1 MKKIYFSVFIFLF
14 LRNASAQLPC
24 IDAIILMNGDTVIGI
39 LVSKTDTS
47 YTIDNYNMVFAF
59 HKDLVKE
66 HIPCY
71 RQATRTDLARMK
83 NLDYLTEKDLL
94 KNTPGYYLRRASRN
108 FYFGMS
114 LEIVGGITMGLALA
128 NNNPDKTTQK
138 WGFFAGGTTVVAG
151 GIFFLLRSFYFV
163 DKAGKILDLE
173 RSAIYLEP
181 TKDGKIELRWSF

>member
-1 MKKIYFSVFIFLF
+1 MKKIYLTVFIFLF
-14 LRNASAQLPC
+14 LKNVSAQLPC
-24 IDAIILMNGDTVIGI
+24 IDAIVMVSGDTVTGI
-39 LVSKTDTS
+39 LVSKTDSS
-47 YTIDNYNMVFAF
+47 YVIDNYNMVLAF

-71 RQATRTDLARMK
+71 RLATRTDLTRMK
-83 NLDYLTEKDLL
+83 NPDYLTEKDLL
-94 KNTPGYYLRRASRN
+94 KNTPGYYLRKASRN
-108 FYFGMS
+108 FYLGIS
-114 LEIVGGITMGLALA
+114 LEIVGGVTMGLALA
-128 NNNPDKTTQK
+128 NNNPDKTAQK

-181 TKDGKIELRWSF
+181 TKDGRIELRWSF